1 MDMCKCE
8 YTVTDV
14 PEEFLFAFHYPVLFL
29 VDRKISLVN
38 LRQDRLEGLGLCGAL
53 PGHDF

>member
-1 MDMCKCE
+1 MDMWKCQ
-8 YTVTDV
+8 YTVRDV

-38 LRQDRLEGLGLCGAL
+38 LRQDRMEGLGLCGAL